1 MSLSKERHTKIS
13 KSLSYWLRHKPE
25 DIDIV
30 LDKDGWTSVVELI
43 EKAKSKVYF
52 DFNELKEVVKNCDKQ
67 RFSLSED
74 FTMIRANQG
83 HTTEVEI
90 KFKKVVPPVI
100 LYHGTVKEFIDSI
113 KKKGLIPG
121 KRHHVHLSK
130 DRETAEKVGSRRGK
144 PIILEV
150 DCKKMLE
157 DGCEFFISDNGVY
170 LVDIVEPKYIKN
182 L

>member
-25 DIDIV
+25 DIGIV
-30 LDKDGWTSVVELI
+30 LDNDGWTDVSVLI
-43 EKAKSKVYF
+43 EKAKVKVYF

-74 FTMIRANQG
+74 FTRIKANQG
-83 HTTEVEI
+83 HTTDVDI
-90 KFKKVVPPVI
+90 KFKKTVPPVV
-100 LYHGTVKEFIDSI
+100 LYHGTVKEFLDSI

-130 DRETAEKVGSRRGK
+130 DKETAEKVGSRRGK